1 MPSSASTMVRMA
13 ATEDARRARVGLT
26 SAEVDDR
33 VRRGLVNRER
43 PPVDRTY
50 WRILLDHAL
59 PPINVALYAISASLL
74 LMGLEVDALVTAGPV
89 LGYVLVGIW
98 QETRAKRQ
106 LDRITLLHRPRAT
119 VLRDGAE
126 ASVATSAIVMGD
138 HLVLRRGD
146 EVTVDGV
153 VVAGEIEVDEAI
165 LTGESDP
172 VARSVGDRVS
182 SGCACVSGE
191 AIVEADRIGEAG
203 ASATMLRAARAI
215 RVERTPVQRT
225 LQRVIL
231 AVTLIVALAG
241 TVVAVRLI
249 GSDAS
254 LADGARATAVLVA
267 LVPQGLLVVVTIT
280 YAMGALQIT
289 RQGAVVQRI
298 SSIEAM
304 SHVDTL
310 CVDKTGTLTTGR
322 IRLADSQALGGTSDL
337 AAVAASMEPPNPTLM
352 AIRAAFPA
360 AARPT
365 AWQVAFSSAR
375 RWSALS
381 FTDDHRTVHV
391 LGAPDALLPAIAESQ
406 RTGIERRVA
415 AMTSAGRRVL
425 LHARGPAHS
434 GPPRGLPAPLA
445 PVTLLGFSEEV
456 RPDARQILDEI
467 ADAGAQLKMI
477 SGDDP
482 RTLQAVATAAGL
494 TSLIPAVAAADVAS
508 DEAAVRALERGCL
521 FGRVDPESKA
531 RFIGLLRAAGR
542 YVGMIG
548 DGVNDILA
556 LKRAQLGIAMESGSP
571 ATRAVADIVLL
582 RDDFRLLPAILR
594 AGQRVVS
601 AMMVTLELLLAR
613 TSSMIVIVSVAAVLA
628 LPFPFTPRNN
638 SLLALLTVGIPT
650 IVLALVVAPARPP
663 AHILR
668 SSLRFALP
676 SGVGMALPALAVY
689 AGVLAG
695 TGDVPMAR
703 TALVEVT
710 VLFGIGLITL
720 VATRWTRPIVA
731 RAERWRVWALAAAM
745 ALAFVVVLALG
756 PGRSFFELAE
766 MDIGTHAL
774 LAAVGVGWTIGAHM
788 VTGWV
793 GWLIATV
800 ERRMP
805 NGRRA
810 RPAAPAGG

>member
-1 MPSSASTMVRMA
+1 MVRVA
-13 ATEDARRARVGLT
+13 ATENARRARIGLT
-26 SAEVDDR
+26 SEEVDDR
-33 VRRGLVNRER
+33 LRRGLVNRER

-59 PPINVALYAISASLL
+59 PPINIALYAISVSLL
-74 LMGLEVDALVTAGPV
+74 LMGLEIDALVTAGPV

-119 VLRDGAE
+119 VIRDGAE
-126 ASVATSAIVMGD
+126 ASVAANAIVMGD
-138 HLVLRRGD
+138 HVVLRRGD
-146 EVTVDGV
+146 EVTVDGRIV
-153 VVAGEIEVDEAI
+153 DGEIEVDEAM

-172 VARSVGDRVS
+172 VARGMGERVS

-191 AIVEADRIGEAG
+191 AIVEADRIGAAG

-241 TVVAVRLI
+241 SLVALRLI

-254 LADGARATAVLVA
+254 LADGARAAAVLVA

-280 YAMGALQIT
+280 YAMGALRIT

-298 SSIEAM
+298 SAIEAM

-322 IRLADSQALGGTSDL
+322 IRLAEAHAIGEGGDL
-337 AAVAASMEPPNPTLM
+337 AAVAASMEPPNPTLL
-352 AIRAAFPA
+352 AIRAATPGI
-360 AARPT
+360 ARPT

-375 RWSALS
+375 RWSALRFADGDGS
-381 FTDDHRTVHV
+381 VHV
-391 LGAPDALLPAIAESQ
+391 LGAPDALLPAIPQVERA
-406 RTGIERRVA
+406 GIERRVA
-415 AMTSAGRRVL
+415 ALTAAGRRVL
-425 LHARGPAHS
+425 LHAGGSAPEDDR
-434 GPPRGLPAPLA
+434 PPSCLPAPLA
-445 PVTLLGFSEEV
+445 PLGLLGFSEEL

-467 ADAGAQLKMI
+467 ADAGARLKMI

-494 TSLIPAVAAADVAS
+494 QSPVPAIAAADLAS
-508 DEAAVRALERGCL
+508 DEAAIRALERGCL

-613 TSSMIVIVSVAAVLA
+613 TASMIVIVSVGAALA

-650 IVLALVVAPARPP
+650 VVLALVVAPARPP

-676 SGVGMALPALAVY
+676 SGVGMALPALAIY
-689 AGVLAG
+689 GAVLPS
-695 TGDVPMAR
+695 TNDVSTAR
-703 TALVEVT
+703 TALLEVT

-720 VATRWTRPIVA
+720 VAERWTRPIVGHSD
-731 RAERWRVWALAAAM
+731 RWRVWALAAAM
-745 ALAFVVVLALG
+745 ALAFVAVLAV
-756 PGRSFFELAE
+756 PPVRSFFELAE
-766 MDIGTHAL
+766 MDIRLHAL
-774 LAAVGVGWTIGAHM
+774 LAAVGVGWTVGAHL

-793 GWLIATV
+793 GWLIAAV

-810 RPAAPAGG
+810 RPATPAGD